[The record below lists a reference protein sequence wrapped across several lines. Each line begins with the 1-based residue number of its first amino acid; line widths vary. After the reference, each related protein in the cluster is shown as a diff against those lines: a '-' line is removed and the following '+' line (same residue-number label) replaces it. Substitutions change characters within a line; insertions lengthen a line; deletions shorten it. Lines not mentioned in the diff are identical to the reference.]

1 MLIRR
6 PKIMVYVTKQM
17 LMTSLWYGKQYQSHQ
32 TYQNEEAGY
41 AAFRQYLSQHKKA
54 TIEVVVD
61 TVEEEYQLEVLPHV
75 TASARREML
84 ARKLS
89 QFSRN
94 STYKTAH
101 FIRRETT
108 ARKDDLFVLLSLTNT
123 HFLQHWMAILQ
134 SEQALLTGVYAL
146 PMLTQLS
153 VRQLKILPPQVLICE
168 RLSSGFR
175 QTYLQHGGLRMSR
188 LTPIDPLPSSQL
200 VDCYVTE
207 VEKMHLYLRS
217 QRLVN
222 DELVFQVMLSSSAA
236 EHQGV
241 MERLAQQGFSC
252 RFANWQQAI
261 NKLHLKQADVSSCPE
276 LHYMQLLNEVGL
288 EANLASAEMTKVYR
302 FKQFANKMYMIAA
315 VVAMIGLSI
324 SASLFLQGI
333 HNNEQLIHLTKQTDF
348 LLKQHAFVV
357 RHYPESPIS
366 GADLKAVVSTAQMA
380 SQQSPVAMLKI
391 ISAVLKELPEVSIS
405 RIRWVQSSQANIA
418 DEAGDHFAEQS
429 NNADGR
435 NHALQQIGFLNVN
448 INQQTGDYQQALASA
463 NRLVTNLRADNRVS
477 SVEVITRPNNAQLPA
492 SMQGNTSD
500 PLATKPAS
508 VTFKLKI
515 ILNQIRQEV
524 L

>member
-6 PKIMVYVTKQM
+6 TKIIIYVTKQT
-17 LMTSLWYGKQYQSHQ
+17 LMASLWYGKQYQSHQ
-32 TYQNEEAGY
+32 TYQNEEAGH

-75 TASARREML
+75 TASARQEIL

-89 QFSRN
+89 QFSQN

-101 FIRRETT
+101 FIRRKTT
-108 ARKDDLFVLLSLTNT
+108 SRKEDMFVLLSVTNT
-123 HFLQHWMAILQ
+123 YFLQHWVAILQ
-134 SEQALLTGVYAL
+134 SEQALFTGVYAL

-153 VRQLKILPPQVLICE
+153 VRQLKVVPPQLLICE
-168 RLSSGFR
+168 RLSSGLR
-175 QTYLQHGGLRMSR
+175 QTYLQHGGLRISR
-188 LTPIDPLPSSQL
+188 LTPIDSLQSLQL
-200 VDCYVTE
+200 VDCYVAE

-217 QRLVN
+217 QRLIN
-222 DELVFQVMLSSSAA
+222 DKLAFQVMLSSTAP
-236 EHQGV
+236 EYHEV
-241 MERLAQQGFSC
+241 MEGLEQQGFSC
-252 RFANWQQAI
+252 RLANWQRAI
-261 NKLHLKQADVSSCPE
+261 NKRHLKQADLSSFPE

-302 FKQFANKMYMIAA
+302 LKQFTNKMYMIAA

-333 HNNEQLIHLTKQTDF
+333 HNNKQLVHLTKQTDF
-348 LLKQHAFVV
+348 LRKQHASVV

-366 GADLKAVVSTAQMA
+366 GTDLKAVVSTAQIA
-380 SQQSPVAMLKI
+380 SQQSPVAMLQI

-405 RIRWVQSSQANIA
+405 RIRWVQSNQANIT
-418 DEAGDHFAEQS
+418 DEAGDYFTEQS
-429 NNADGR
+429 NKADGR
-435 NHALQQIGFLNVN
+435 NHALLQIGFVNIN
-448 INQQTGDYQQALASA
+448 INQQTGDYQEALASA
-463 NRLVTNLRADNRVS
+463 NRLAANLRADNRVGA
-477 SVEVITRPNNAQLPA
+477 VEVITRPNHAQA
-492 SMQGNTSD
+492 SAIMQGNTND
-500 PLATKPAS
+500 QLVTKPIS

-515 ILNQIRQEV
+515 ILNQIEQEV